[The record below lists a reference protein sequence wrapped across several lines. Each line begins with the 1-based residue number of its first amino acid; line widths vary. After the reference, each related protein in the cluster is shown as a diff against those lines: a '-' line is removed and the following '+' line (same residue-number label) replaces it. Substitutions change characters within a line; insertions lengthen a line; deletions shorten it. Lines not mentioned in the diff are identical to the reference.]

1 MEDFSDKI
9 HIGEL
14 IAVSGAFQMNT
25 FRMLKLLENGLI
37 EVFESKD
44 DFLEK
49 YGSEQRVD
57 ELDWCE
63 LNNGKVFLN
72 KSEEGK

>member
-14 IAVSGAFQMNT
+14 IAVSGVFQMNS

-44 DFLEK
+44 TFLEK
-49 YGSEQRVD
+49 YGNAQNFD

-72 KSEEGK
+72 KSEDKR